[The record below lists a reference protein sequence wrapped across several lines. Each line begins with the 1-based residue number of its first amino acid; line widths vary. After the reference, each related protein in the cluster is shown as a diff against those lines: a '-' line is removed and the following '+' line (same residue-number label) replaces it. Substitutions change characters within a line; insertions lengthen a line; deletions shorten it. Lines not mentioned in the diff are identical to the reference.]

1 MYRDTTSRFLFVLLL
16 LAMAWFAGQVIAPFI
31 AGLTWAAVLV
41 VTFRPFHRRLQRA
54 CGGRQWV
61 ATTIL
66 TLLVAAFVIVPVT
79 LVAVQA
85 VQGGVAGYEWVQ
97 ESYQG
102 TSSGPTVAE
111 RWPWLVDLVDRG
123 KRVVGIAHINLK
135 GLALTALQRLAAFL
149 AATGPALVG
158 GALGFAFSFIVM
170 IVGIPVLFAHGEAMV
185 EALASALPFPIDDAR
200 RILYDIGEMTRGVF
214 LSVGL
219 TAAVQAA
226 LGLIGF
232 LVLGV
237 PHAGSLSA
245 LMFFLALVPGGVGL
259 VWAPVAIWLGLVGNT
274 WGAVIMVVWGGGV
287 IGTMDNVL
295 RPLLAGRGVKL
306 DAHHAVLRAGRR
318 DGRLRARRTLPRP
331 DRAVHAPRAR
341 GDPAARRIRDRRN
354 RLIHG
359 VLQGADAR
367 GLHLPAVALET
378 GMTQLSA
385 SLSALQWEPRAAR
398 SPHRCRAN
406 RRLPRPATGR
416 SSPSRSTSEPS
427 RGSARLPFRR

>member
-16 LAMAWFAGQVIAPFI
+16 LAMAWFAGQVFAPFI

-54 CGGRQWV
+54 CGGRQWA

-79 LVAVQA
+79 LAAVNA
-85 VQGGVAGYEWVQ
+85 LQGGIAGYHWV

-102 TSSGPTVAE
+102 TSSGSTVAE
-111 RWPWLVDLVDRG
+111 RWPWFFDLVERG
-123 KRVVGIAHINLK
+123 KRVLGLADVNLK
-135 GLALTALQRLAAFL
+135 GIAITGLQRAAAFL
-149 AATGPALVG
+149 ATTGPALVG
-158 GALGFAFSFIVM
+158 GMLGFVFSFIVM
-170 IVGIPVLFAHGEAMV
+170 IVGLPVLFAHGEAMV

-237 PHAGSLSA
+237 PHAGTLSA

-259 VWAPVAIWLGLVGNT
+259 VWAPVAIWLGFGGNT
-274 WGAVIMVVWGGGV
+274 WSAVFMVLWGGGV
-287 IGTMDNVL
+287 VGTIDNVL

-306 DAHHAVLRAGRR
+306 DGITLFFGLVGGMAAFGLVGLFLGPIMLYTLRELVAILRR
-318 DGRLRARRTLPRP
+318 D
-331 DRAVHAPRAR
+331 VY
-341 GDPAARRIRDRRN
+341 
-354 RLIHG
+354 
-359 VLQGADAR
+359 
-367 GLHLPAVALET
+367 PAVET
-378 GMTQLSA
+378 V
-385 SLSALQWEPRAAR
+385 
-398 SPHRCRAN
+398 
-406 RRLPRPATGR
+406 
-416 SSPSRSTSEPS
+416 
-427 RGSARLPFRR
+427 

>member
-1 MYRDTTSRFLFVLLL
+1 MYRDTTSRFLFVFLL

-54 CGGRQWV
+54 CGGRLWV

-66 TLLVAAFVIVPVT
+66 TLLVAAFVIVPVS
-79 LVAVQA
+79 LAAVQA
-85 VQGGVAGYEWVQ
+85 LQGGIAGYQWV

-111 RWPWLVDLVDRG
+111 RWPWLVDLVDHA
-123 KRVVGIAHINLK
+123 KRVLGLADVNLK
-135 GLALTALQRLAAFL
+135 ALAITALQRVAAFL
-149 AATGPALVG
+149 AAIGPALVG

-170 IVGIPVLFAHGEAMV
+170 IVGMPVLFAHGEAMT

-237 PHAGSLSA
+237 PHAGTLSA
-245 LMFFLALVPGGVGL
+245 LMFFLALVPGGVAL
-259 VWAPVAIWLGLVGNT
+259 VWAPVAIWLGLAGNT
-274 WGAVIMVVWGGGV
+274 WSATFMVFWGGGV
-287 IGTMDNVL
+287 VGTSDNIL

-306 DAHHAVLRAGRR
+306 DGITLFFGLLGGMAAFGLVGLFLGPIVLYTLRELVVILRR
-318 DGRLRARRTLPRP
+318 D
-331 DRAVHAPRAR
+331 VY
-341 GDPAARRIRDRRN
+341 AAID
-354 RLIHG
+354 I
-359 VLQGADAR
+359 V
-367 GLHLPAVALET
+367 
-378 GMTQLSA
+378 
-385 SLSALQWEPRAAR
+385 
-398 SPHRCRAN
+398 
-406 RRLPRPATGR
+406 
-416 SSPSRSTSEPS
+416 
-427 RGSARLPFRR
+427 